1 MVYTIYKGGRGEAH
15 IARKPCNRIAIVWAL
30 QVWGGPIRR
39 IDSCTQALKMKEY
52 LAQVN
57 QQGNDSPLSIEIEPL
72 SPILSTKETNSRG
85 RTVAEG

>member
-1 MVYTIYKGGRGEAH
+1 
-15 IARKPCNRIAIVWAL
+15 
-30 QVWGGPIRR
+30 
-39 IDSCTQALKMKEY
+39 MKEY